1 VRTTLSFIAIVLTFA
16 GYFPYVRA
24 IVRGES
30 KPHVFSWIVWGMT
43 TFIVFFAQLEG
54 GGGKGAWPIGV
65 SGAIAITVAILAWM
79 RRADSSITRSD
90 WIFFSMA
97 LTSIPLWYFTATPL
111 WSVVVLTSADVL
123 GFGPT
128 LRKAYDHP
136 YEENLTFW
144 WMFTVRNS
152 VAIAALETFS
162 LTTLMFP
169 VVTGV
174 TCLLLVLLV
183 AYRRRVVDSQ
193 RRGTNP

>member
-1 VRTTLSFIAIVLTFA
+1 MLTFV

-43 TFIVFFAQLEG
+43 TFIVFFAQLQG

-65 SGAIAITVAILAWM
+65 SGAIAIAVAILAWW
-79 RRADSSITRSD
+79 RRGDSSITRAD
-90 WIFFSMA
+90 WTFFLMA
-97 LTSIPLWYFTATPL
+97 LGSLPLWYFTADPV
-111 WSVVVLTSADVL
+111 WSVVVLTAADVL

-128 LRKAYDHP
+128 LRKAHERP

-152 VAIAALETFS
+152 VSIAALEHFS
-162 LTTLMFP
+162 VTTLLFP
-169 VVTGV
+169 AVTGV

-183 AYRRRVVDSQ
+183 AYRRRVV
-193 RRGTNP
+193 GKTPTVP